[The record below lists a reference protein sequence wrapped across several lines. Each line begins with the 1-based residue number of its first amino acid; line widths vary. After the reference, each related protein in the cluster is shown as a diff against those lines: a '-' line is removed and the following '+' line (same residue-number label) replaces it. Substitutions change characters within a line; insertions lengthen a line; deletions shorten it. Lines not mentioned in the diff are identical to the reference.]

1 MTFSLGD
8 GSKVATPADLTAAR
22 EARGLTLL
30 DASQRMRFSV
40 RQLTAL
46 EQGQWDTLP
55 GATFVRGALRG
66 YGRLLG
72 VDVELLIETLGDAGR
87 PTELRP
93 AVSLSEPM
101 PRADGLDFSSSLN
114 GRRNRILLIV
124 VCLAALA
131 AFALFYGRSAP
142 NLQGLAPRPGASAM
156 QNGSTQAAAGVDLE
170 SSSSAVQAAGSTV
183 LETVPTEE
191 AARTRDA
198 SAPPP
203 LGALI
208 GAAPSGSGSRP

>member
-1 MTFSLGD
+1 MELVGEVTVSVGTGD
-8 GSKVATPADLTAAR
+8 KVAPPADLTAAR
-22 EARGLTLL
+22 GGRGLTLL
-30 DASQRMRFSV
+30 DASRRMRFSV

-101 PRADGLDFSSSLN
+101 PRPDGRDFSSLFQCRSL
-114 GRRNRILLIV
+114 RILLIL

-131 AFALFYGRSAP
+131 ALSIF
-142 NLQGLAPRPGASAM
+142 
-156 QNGSTQAAAGVDLE
+156 
-170 SSSSAVQAAGSTV
+170 
-183 LETVPTEE
+183 
-191 AARTRDA
+191 
-198 SAPPP
+198 
-203 LGALI
+203 
-208 GAAPSGSGSRP
+208 